1 MAVTIQHHKQL
12 KIGLALAL
20 LASIMFSLKPIF
32 IKQAYAL
39 GASSEG
45 LMVIRMWL
53 ALPFYLGMLF
63 LQRHNFALIKKHS
76 LTILAVGFLGYFLS
90 SYLDLLALNFISA
103 QAERIILYAYPSLVV
118 LMMAIYEKRLPS
130 IKVLAAMALVYL
142 GLLVLL
148 PGELNLSG
156 SYYGLGLM
164 LICAFT
170 FALYVCLSKPMISL
184 LGASAFTSAAM
195 VSSVMFTQLHFI
207 KLDVQEII
215 DYSSSIYLL
224 ALGLAFF
231 STVIPSYAMS
241 AAISR
246 IGAEKTAITGSTG
259 PVFTLILAAVI
270 LGESITLF
278 HLGGL
283 GLVVLGVWLLGK
295 K

>member
-1 MAVTIQHHKQL
+1 MNIQHNKQL

-63 LQRHNFALIKKHS
+63 LQRHNFGLIKKHG
-76 LTILAVGFLGYFLS
+76 LAILSVGFLGYFLS

-130 IKVLAAMALVYL
+130 IKVLVAMGLVYI

-156 SYYGLGLM
+156 SYFGLGLM

-195 VSSVMFTQLHFI
+195 VSSVMFTQLHFV
-207 KLDVQEII
+207 KLDVQELI
-215 DYSSSIYLL
+215 DYSSSIYVL
-224 ALGLAFF
+224 ALALAFF

-259 PVFTLILAAVI
+259 PVFTLILAAII

-278 HLGGL
+278 HATGL
-283 GLVVLGVWLLGK
+283 CLVVLGVWLLGK
-295 K
+295 SK

>member
-1 MAVTIQHHKQL
+1 MTAQQNKNL
-12 KIGLALAL
+12 KLGLALAL
-20 LASIMFSLKPIF
+20 LASLMFSLKPIF

-53 ALPFYLGMLF
+53 ALPFYLGMLYF
-63 LQRHNFALIKKHS
+63 QRHQFSLIKKHS
-76 LTILAVGFLGYFLS
+76 LSILAVGFLGYFLS

-118 LMMAIYEKRLPS
+118 LMMALYEKRLPNV
-130 IKVLAAMALVYL
+130 KVIIALALVYT
-142 GLLVLL
+142 GLIVLL
-148 PGELNLSG
+148 PGELNISG
-156 SYYGLGLM
+156 SYFGLGLM
-164 LICAFT
+164 LLCAFT
-170 FALYVCLSKPMISL
+170 FALYVCLSKPMISK

-195 VSSVMFTQLHFI
+195 VSSVLFTQLHFV
-207 KLDVQEII
+207 KLDVQEILN
-215 DYSSSIYLL
+215 YQNSIYVL
-224 ALGLAFF
+224 ALALAFF

-283 GLVVLGVWLLGK
+283 SLVVLGVFLLGK

>member
-1 MAVTIQHHKQL
+1 MTAQETKQL

-20 LASIMFSLKPIF
+20 LASLMFSLKPIF
-32 IKQAYAL
+32 IKQAYEL

-45 LMVIRMWL
+45 LMVLRMWL

-63 LQRHNFALIKKHS
+63 FQRHNFGLIRQHS
-76 LTILAVGFLGYFLS
+76 LSILALGFLGYFLS

-118 LMMAIYEKRLPS
+118 LMMAMYEKRLPGLRV
-130 IKVLAAMALVYL
+130 IIAMALVYL
-142 GLLVLL
+142 GLIVLL

-156 SYYGLGLM
+156 SYFGLGLM
-164 LICAFT
+164 LMCAFT
-170 FALYVCLSKPMISL
+170 FALYVCISKPMISL

-195 VSSVMFTQLHFI
+195 VSSILFTQLHFVTI
-207 KLDVQEII
+207 DVEEII
-215 DYSSSIYLL
+215 DYQNSIYVL
-224 ALGLAFF
+224 ALALAFF

-278 HLGGL
+278 HATGL
-283 GLVVLGVWLLGK
+283 CLVIFGVWLLGK
-295 K
+295 KS

>member
-1 MAVTIQHHKQL
+1 MTAQQTKQL

-20 LASIMFSLKPIF
+20 LASLMFSLKPIF
-32 IKQAYAL
+32 IKQAYEL

-45 LMVIRMWL
+45 LMVLRMWL
-53 ALPFYLGMLF
+53 ALPFYLGVLF
-63 LQRHNFALIKKHS
+63 FQRHHLNLIRQHS
-76 LTILAVGFLGYFLS
+76 LSILALGFLGYFLS

-118 LMMAIYEKRLPS
+118 LMMAMYEKRLPGLRV
-130 IKVLAAMALVYL
+130 IIAMALVYL
-142 GLLVLL
+142 GLIVLL

-156 SYYGLGLM
+156 SYFGLGLM
-164 LICAFT
+164 LMCAFT
-170 FALYVCLSKPMISL
+170 FALYVCISKPMISL

-195 VSSVMFTQLHFI
+195 VSSILFTQLHFVTI
-207 KLDVQEII
+207 DVEEII
-215 DYSSSIYLL
+215 DYQNSIYVL
-224 ALGLAFF
+224 ALALAFF

-278 HLGGL
+278 HAAGL
-283 GLVVLGVWLLGK
+283 CLVIFGVWLLGK
-295 K
+295 KS